1 MTEPLHNI
9 LSDTSYAKPAVTP
22 LMRAAARSDLQQVRD
37 LLKAGAGINDRD
49 ASGWTALMYA
59 AATWKAEAVPVLLEA
74 GSDPDYAS
82 PSGDTGLLA
91 RASFGRFS
99 AELVRA
105 GAKINHQNRAGLSA
119 LMLLARLANPKEVA
133 DALQAGADP
142 CLRDT
147 AEGATLDFVPVKE
160 RNDCSPPPG
169 SNNHDFLIRWT

>member
-82 PSGDTGLLA
+82 PAGDTALLA
-91 RASFGRFS
+91 RALLGRFS

-105 GAKINHQNRAGLSA
+105 GAKIDHQNRVGLSV
-119 LMLLARLANPKEVA
+119 LMLLASFAHPKEVA

-142 CLRDT
+142 SLRDT
-147 AEGATLDFVPVKE
+147 AGRTALDYVPVKE
-160 RNDCSPPPG
+160 RSPE
-169 SNNHDFLIRWT
+169 SDRTVQLLTAARK